1 MRNILL
7 VEDAEEIYPLV
18 KKSLRSIANIVWA
31 KDLASAKALMAK
43 EDFDLVLLDMYL
55 PDGNGVDFLSDLRN
69 ENIVTPVFLLT
80 SEQDISE
87 KVLSFSAGADD
98 YITKPFNSLELMA
111 RVDARLKKDSMSAA
125 KGDIVKWG
133 NLELV
138 KSKQLVKDK
147 ISKTA
152 KDIELSS
159 IEFKLFN
166 LLAMS
171 QGDIVS
177 RDTILNEVWG
187 DDVFVSPRS
196 VDIYISKLRKKFS
209 KYPNLIKS
217 VHGVGYQL
225 QKPEQ
230 QAAE

>member
-18 KKSLRSIANIVWA
+18 KKSLLSTATVDWVKDLNTARDKIANNEY
-31 KDLASAKALMAK
+31 DLI
-43 EDFDLVLLDMYL
+43 LLDLYL
-55 PDGNGVDFLSDLRN
+55 PDGNGIDFLSDLRN
-69 ENIVTPVFLLT
+69 DNFGTPVFLLT

-111 RVDARLKKDSMSAA
+111 RVDARLKKDSL
-125 KGDIVKWG
+125 KNKQGDTLKWG
-133 NLELV
+133 NLELI

-147 ISKTA
+147 TNSELP
-152 KDIELSS
+152 DIELSS

-187 DDVFVSPRS
+187 NDVFVSPRS
-196 VDIYISKLRKKFS
+196 VDIYVSKLRKKFS
-209 KYPNLIKS
+209 RYPNLIKS

-225 QKPEQ
+225 QK
-230 QAAE
+230 

>member
-7 VEDAEEIYPLV
+7 VEDAEEVFPLV
-18 KKSLRSIANIVWA
+18 KKALRSIANITWA
-31 KDLASAKALMAK
+31 QDLDNARTMIGKDNY
-43 EDFDLVLLDMYL
+43 DLILLDMYL
-55 PDGNGVDFLSDLRN
+55 PDGNGVDFLSDMRN
-69 ENIVTPVFLLT
+69 DNIGTPVFLLT
-80 SEQDISE
+80 SEDDISE

-111 RVDARLKKDSMSAA
+111 RVDARLKKDSLKNMH
-125 KGDIVKWG
+125 GDTIKWG
-133 NLELV
+133 NLELI
-138 KSKQLVKDK
+138 KSKQLVRDK
-147 ISKTA
+147 SGTNSP
-152 KDIELSS
+152 DIELSS

-187 DDVFVSPRS
+187 NDVFVSPRS

-209 KYPNLIKS
+209 HYPNLIKS

-225 QKPEQ
+225 QK
-230 QAAE
+230 

>member
-18 KKSLRSIANIVWA
+18 KKSLLSIATVDWV
-31 KDLASAKALMAK
+31 KDLNSAREKIANN
-43 EDFDLVLLDMYL
+43 EYDLILLDLYL
-55 PDGNGVDFLSDLRN
+55 PDGNGIDFLSDLRN
-69 ENIVTPVFLLT
+69 DNFSTPVFLLT

-111 RVDARLKKDSMSAA
+111 RVDARLKKDSL
-125 KGDIVKWG
+125 KNKQGDTLKWG
-133 NLELV
+133 NLELI

-147 ISKTA
+147 A
-152 KDIELSS
+152 NNDMPDIELSS

-187 DDVFVSPRS
+187 NDVFVSPRS

-209 KYPNLIKS
+209 SYPNLIKS

-225 QKPEQ
+225 QK
-230 QAAE
+230 

>member
-1 MRNILL
+1 ML

-18 KKSLRSIANIVWA
+18 KKALRSIAEITWV
-31 KDLASAKALMAK
+31 KDLKSARESMA
-43 EDFDLVLLDMYL
+43 ENEYDLILLDMYL
-55 PDGNGVDFLSDLRN
+55 PDGNGVEFLSDLRN
-69 ENIVTPVFLLT
+69 DNIAVPVFLLT

-111 RVDARLKKDSMSAA
+111 RVDARLKKDSL
-125 KGDIVKWG
+125 KTQQGDIIKWG

-138 KSKQLVKDK
+138 KSKQLVRDKSAKD
-147 ISKTA
+147 A
-152 KDIELSS
+152 QDIELSS

-187 DDVFVSPRS
+187 NDVFVSPRS

-209 KYPNLIKS
+209 HYPNLIKS

-225 QKPEQ
+225 QK
-230 QAAE
+230 

>member
-18 KKSLRSIANIVWA
+18 KKSLLSIATVDWV
-31 KDLASAKALMAK
+31 KDLNTARDKIANN
-43 EDFDLVLLDMYL
+43 EYDLILLDLYL
-55 PDGNGVDFLSDLRN
+55 PDGNGIDFLSDLRN
-69 ENIVTPVFLLT
+69 DNFGTPVFLLT

-111 RVDARLKKDSMSAA
+111 RVDARLKKDSL
-125 KGDIVKWG
+125 KNKQGDTLKWG
-133 NLELV
+133 NLELI

-147 ISKTA
+147 TNSELP
-152 KDIELSS
+152 DIELSS

-187 DDVFVSPRS
+187 NDVFVSPRS
-196 VDIYISKLRKKFS
+196 VDIYVSKLRKKFS
-209 KYPNLIKS
+209 RYPNLIKS

-225 QKPEQ
+225 QK
-230 QAAE
+230 

>member
-18 KKSLRSIANIVWA
+18 KKALRSIGDIAWA
-31 KDLASAKALMAK
+31 KDLNSAKEELSK
-43 EDFDLVLLDMYL
+43 QEYDLVLLDMYL
-55 PDGNGVDFLSDLRN
+55 PDGNGVDFLSDLRA
-69 ENIVTPVFLLT
+69 ENNSTPVFLLT
-80 SEQDISE
+80 SEKDISE

-98 YITKPFNSLELMA
+98 YIEKPFNSLELMA
-111 RVDARLKKDSMSAA
+111 RVDARLKKDSLQSRQ
-125 KGDIVKWG
+125 GDVIKWG
-133 NLELV
+133 PLELI

-147 ISKTA
+147 GENEIKN
-152 KDIELSS
+152 IELSS

-166 LLAMS
+166 LLATH
-171 QGDIVS
+171 QGDIVN

-187 DDVFVSPRS
+187 NDVFVSPRS

-209 KYPNLIKS
+209 HYPHLIKS

-225 QKPEQ
+225 QK
-230 QAAE
+230 

>member
-18 KKSLRSIANIVWA
+18 KKALNSIASLEWV
-31 KDLASAKALMAK
+31 KDLASAREKIAK
-43 EDFDLVLLDMYL
+43 EEYDLILLDLYL
-55 PDGNGVDFLSDLRN
+55 PDGNGIDFLSDLRS
-69 ENIVTPVFLLT
+69 ENFSTPVFLLT

-111 RVDARLKKDSMSAA
+111 RVDARLKKDSL
-125 KGDIVKWG
+125 KNQQGDTLRWG
-133 NLELV
+133 NLELI
-138 KSKQLVKDK
+138 KSKQLVRDRGNPDM
-147 ISKTA
+147 S
-152 KDIELSS
+152 DIELSS

-187 DDVFVSPRS
+187 NDVFVSPRS

-209 KYPNLIKS
+209 RYPS
-217 VHGVGYQL
+217 
-225 QKPEQ
+225 
-230 QAAE
+230 

>member
-1 MRNILL
+1 ML

-18 KKSLRSIANIVWA
+18 KKSLLSIATVDWV
-31 KDLASAKALMAK
+31 KDLNSAREKIANN
-43 EDFDLVLLDMYL
+43 EYDLILLDLYL
-55 PDGNGVDFLSDLRN
+55 PDGNGIDFLSDLRN
-69 ENIVTPVFLLT
+69 DNFSTPVFLLT

-111 RVDARLKKDSMSAA
+111 RVDARLKKDSL
-125 KGDIVKWG
+125 KNKQGDTLKWG
-133 NLELV
+133 NLELI

-147 ISKTA
+147 A
-152 KDIELSS
+152 NNDMPDIELSS

-187 DDVFVSPRS
+187 NDVFVSPRS

-209 KYPNLIKS
+209 SYPNLIKS

-225 QKPEQ
+225 QK
-230 QAAE
+230 

>member
-1 MRNILL
+1 ML
-7 VEDAEEIYPLV
+7 VEDAEEVFPLV
-18 KKSLRSIANIVWA
+18 KKALRSIANITWA
-31 KDLASAKALMAK
+31 QDLDNARTMIGKDNY
-43 EDFDLVLLDMYL
+43 DLILLDMYL
-55 PDGNGVDFLSDLRN
+55 PDGNGVDFLSDMRN
-69 ENIVTPVFLLT
+69 DNIGTPVFLLT
-80 SEQDISE
+80 SEDDISE

-111 RVDARLKKDSMSAA
+111 RVDARLKKDSLKNMH
-125 KGDIVKWG
+125 GDTIKWG
-133 NLELV
+133 NLELI
-138 KSKQLVKDK
+138 KSKQLVRDK
-147 ISKTA
+147 SGTNSP
-152 KDIELSS
+152 DIELSS

-187 DDVFVSPRS
+187 NDVFVSPRS

-209 KYPNLIKS
+209 HYPNLIKS

-225 QKPEQ
+225 QK
-230 QAAE
+230 

>member
-18 KKSLRSIANIVWA
+18 KKSLLSIASVDWV
-31 KDLASAKALMAK
+31 KDLNTARDKIANN
-43 EDFDLVLLDMYL
+43 EYDLILLDLYL
-55 PDGNGVDFLSDLRN
+55 PDGNGIDFLSDLRN
-69 ENIVTPVFLLT
+69 DNFGTPVFLLT

-111 RVDARLKKDSMSAA
+111 RVDARLKKDSL
-125 KGDIVKWG
+125 KNKQGDTLKWG
-133 NLELV
+133 NLELI

-147 ISKTA
+147 ANSELP
-152 KDIELSS
+152 DIELSS

-187 DDVFVSPRS
+187 NDVFVSPRS
-196 VDIYISKLRKKFS
+196 VDIYVSKLRKKFS
-209 KYPNLIKS
+209 RYPNLIKS

-225 QKPEQ
+225 QK
-230 QAAE
+230 

>member
-18 KKSLRSIANIVWA
+18 KKSLLSIATVDWV
-31 KDLASAKALMAK
+31 KDLNTARDKIANN
-43 EDFDLVLLDMYL
+43 EYDLILLDLYL
-55 PDGNGVDFLSDLRN
+55 PDGNGIDFLSDLRN
-69 ENIVTPVFLLT
+69 DNFGTPVFLLT

-111 RVDARLKKDSMSAA
+111 RVDARLKKDGL
-125 KGDIVKWG
+125 KNKQGDTLKWG
-133 NLELV
+133 NLELI

-147 ISKTA
+147 ANSELP
-152 KDIELSS
+152 DIELSS

-187 DDVFVSPRS
+187 NDVFVSPRS
-196 VDIYISKLRKKFS
+196 VDIYVSKLRKKFS
-209 KYPNLIKS
+209 RYPNLIKS

-225 QKPEQ
+225 QK
-230 QAAE
+230 

>member
-1 MRNILL
+1 ML

-18 KKSLRSIANIVWA
+18 KKALRSIAEITWV
-31 KDLASAKALMAK
+31 KDLKSAIDSMA
-43 EDFDLVLLDMYL
+43 ENEFDLILLDMYL
-55 PDGNGVDFLSDLRN
+55 PDGNGVEFLSDLRN
-69 ENIVTPVFLLT
+69 DNIATPVFLLT

-111 RVDARLKKDSMSAA
+111 RVDARLKKDSL
-125 KGDIVKWG
+125 KTQQGDIIKWG

-138 KSKQLVKDK
+138 KSKQLVRDK
-147 ISKTA
+147 SSKVA
-152 KDIELSS
+152 QDIELSS

-187 DDVFVSPRS
+187 NDVFVSPRS

-209 KYPNLIKS
+209 HYPNLIKS

-225 QKPEQ
+225 QK
-230 QAAE
+230 